1 MARFLDLLRGGDWLT
16 SARMRLWALAVL
28 VAAAGGLLYLVAT
41 SDGLMDYQDRP
52 LGTDFSNVYAAGTYV
67 LEGRPAAP
75 FDPRLQHAR
84 EREIFGEKTP
94 FYGWHYPPFFLWLAA
109 ALALMPYQLAL
120 VVWQAA
126 TLVLYLLS
134 IRTLI
139 ASGSSAPSPPSG
151 RLRPSSTGYGGEG
164 RGEGV
169 SHSRPDAAPHPAGLQ
184 PADLSPIRAST
195 PVFDG
200 LWGRGKPSL
209 WLLLALAY
217 PAVFVN
223 LGHGHNGF
231 LTAALIGF
239 ALIHLDTR
247 PVLAGILFG
256 LLAYKPQFGIMIPL
270 VLIATGR
277 WRTVFAAGATVAL
290 LTLVATLVFG
300 TETWRAF
307 FTFAEYTRVH
317 VLETGETGWHKIQSV
332 FSWARMWGASV
343 PLAYAVQGA
352 VTIVVAG
359 AVVWL
364 WRSSASFALKAAA
377 LCLAAILATPYS
389 LDYDLMVLAPA
400 IAFLARDGLAR
411 GFCPYEKTA
420 LAFLWVVPLF
430 ARGLAQATFI
440 PCGVIAMLVMF
451 ALVMRKAAVAIGEPR
466 IAA

>member
-16 SARMRLWALAVL
+16 LARMRLWALAVL

-134 IRTLI
+134 IRTLV
-139 ASGSSAPSPPSG
+139 ASFLPSPLWG
-151 RLRPSSTGYGGEG
+151 ASTGPRPVGVGVEVVSLDTSAERTTPTPNPSPQGGGE
-164 RGEGV
+164 
-169 SHSRPDAAPHPAGLQ
+169 HQ
-184 PADLSPIRAST
+184 
-195 PVFDG
+195 
-200 LWGRGKPSL
+200 SL

-270 VLIATGR
+270 VLIAAGR

-290 LTLVATLVFG
+290 LTLVATLAFS

-359 AVVWL
+359 ALVWL
-364 WRSSASFALKAAA
+364 WRSSATFALKAAA

-400 IAFLARDGLAR
+400 IAFLALDGVAR
-411 GFCPYEKTA
+411 GFSPYEKTA

-430 ARGLAQATFI
+430 ARGLAQATLI

-451 ALVMRKAAVAIGEPR
+451 ALVIHRARRDLDTAGVPVPAR
-466 IAA
+466 